1 MSKSTTTEP
10 SFRVELREGTSAR
23 DDLFWRIDTWLQSRR
38 DETRET
44 SRYICVPKPI
54 ALDILATAD
63 SDLREE
69 LRRIQENYS
78 GFPDIIKILSKQER
92 ATHKRVVAALKLA
105 IART

>member
-23 DDLFWRIDTWLQSRR
+23 EDLSWRIDTWLESRR

-63 SDLREE
+63 SDLREQ

-78 GFPDIIKILSKQER
+78 GFPDVIKILCKQER